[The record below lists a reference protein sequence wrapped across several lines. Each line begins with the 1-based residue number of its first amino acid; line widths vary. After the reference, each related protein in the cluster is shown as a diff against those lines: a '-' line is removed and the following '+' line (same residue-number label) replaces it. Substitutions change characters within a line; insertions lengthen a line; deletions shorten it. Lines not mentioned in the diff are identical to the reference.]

1 MAGTL
6 RVKPGVYASSTHTHT
21 SSDITDW
28 TTALNTW
35 LATKSTTNLAE
46 GTNLYY
52 TQARFDTA
60 FGLKSTTNLA
70 EGTNL
75 YYTDARVISAITGG
89 ASSISNVNLTINRA
103 LISDASGKVA
113 VSTVTNTEL
122 GYISGVTSA
131 IQTQLNGKQAS
142 LGYTAENTANK
153 GAVDGY
159 ASLDGTGKVPS
170 SQLPSFVDDVL
181 EYANLASFPATGS
194 TGIIYVALDTNK
206 IYRWS
211 GSAYVEIS
219 GSPGSTD
226 AVPEGSTNLY
236 FTTARVLG
244 TALTGLSLAT
254 GTAIT
259 SSDTILSAMGKLQ
272 KQITDLGTSKENAIT
287 AGTTSQYWRG
297 DKSWQTLDK
306 TAVGLGNV
314 DNTSDA
320 TKNSATAT
328 LENKTLTKPT
338 INGSVQGVTVDTD
351 GATVTFDM
359 SASNQHQVTL
369 GGNRTFAVSNV
380 SVGQYFAIDVI
391 QDATGSRVPTWFSTI
406 KWAGGTA
413 PTLTTTG

>member
-6 RVKPGVYASSTHTHT
+6 RVKPGVFASSTHTHT
-21 SSDITDW
+21 SADITDW

-52 TQARFDTA
+52 TQARFDSAFTA
-60 FGLKSTTNLA
+60 KSTTNLA

-113 VSTVTNTEL
+113 VSSVTNTEL
-122 GYISGVTSA
+122 GYLSGVTSA
-131 IQTQLNGKQAS
+131 IQTQINGKQES

-153 GAVDGY
+153 GAVNGY

-181 EYANLASFPATGS
+181 EYANLASFPVTGS
-194 TGIIYVALDTNK
+194 TGILYVALDTNK
-206 IYRWS
+206 VYRWS

-236 FTTARVLG
+236 FTTARVLA

-259 SSDTILSAMGKLQ
+259 ASDTILSAMGKLQ
-272 KQITDLGTSKENAIT
+272 KQITDLGTSKENSIT
-287 AGTTSQYWRG
+287 AGTTAQYWR
-297 DKSWQTLDK
+297 
-306 TAVGLGNV
+306 
-314 DNTSDA
+314 
-320 TKNSATAT
+320 
-328 LENKTLTKPT
+328 
-338 INGSVQGVTVDTD
+338 
-351 GATVTFDM
+351 
-359 SASNQHQVTL
+359 
-369 GGNRTFAVSNV
+369 
-380 SVGQYFAIDVI
+380 
-391 QDATGSRVPTWFSTI
+391 
-406 KWAGGTA
+406 
-413 PTLTTTG
+413 